1 MSYQHQ
7 QPPQQPPQ
15 QQQQQLPPHSSD
27 PEEELPRV
35 LLALQTVYAPN
46 VGGNNNNNAAA
57 ASSASGDGSPF
68 GRRDVADRYL
78 TSFQRTA
85 VAWIVCDRLLLSTTT
100 AAATA
105 VNTNEEDSTSLSTQ
119 RQFFAAQTL
128 HAKCLSDVY
137 QLPPHSLPSL
147 RDSLVNHFISHA
159 TDSVR
164 AHIEN
169 RPAINRPLVT
179 RLAMAIAALAVQMS
193 WHTCLN
199 DMTTNVL
206 NSHPELGPAV
216 LELFRSIPEEADSNR
231 LVVSREE
238 DLWSYRDMLRNSSRI
253 VLGLCEHAVQSTN
266 SQSDVATTEAVLSC
280 LQSWIRIV
288 DMDPQLLEKTVLLS
302 WVFELLGDS
311 TNGGFELA
319 VDVVVELLRT
329 YPSDRRGN
337 EGLILSIIPKAMALG
352 QDTTTTTTTNSGGGG
367 GIGGGV
373 LIMNPFQKSIQEE
386 DEDGMRGYCRIFT
399 EMGES
404 YSSLILS
411 HEEMNQGALV
421 ELVLRCS
428 AIPDPDIAGI
438 TLHFWY
444 RFVMGLEELEP
455 FEYRQIKIDSFSG
468 QLTRLLSICT
478 NLLRYPV
485 GVEDLSADRLDD
497 IEGIR
502 SYFADTIDD
511 CCRLLGGDAVLR
523 NVGGALEEECHR
535 VAALPQNRQLLDW
548 HGIEAYLYAI
558 QTIAMYVPSDEPQV
572 ISFVMGLIPQLPT
585 QVPLL
590 RSTACRVVGKYASWL
605 GRHPSYLQPLLP
617 YLAQGLSIFKCA
629 YSSAVAIREICENC
643 HTMGDAA
650 LQLYDG
656 IVASRDLQ
664 RRSTAGSGEDF
675 VIDLKNELEVLE
687 GVCKAISTKLLNDP
701 SISPDIINGYINH
714 LAQPIMAS
722 MKVIASPEY
731 SASPKQIS
739 TELSRLTVLVQH
751 LRLPKQSSL
760 SRSDFILSLMRESWP
775 MLDSVSKKQ
784 PRDFTCGEKLCRL
797 HKHAM
802 RECGAASYAPM
813 LEPLTEQIVKN
824 FSLSLLSPYLY
835 LASICVSEFGRNPA
849 YSKLLFD
856 MMANLSTSVFNSCRT
871 ADDLTSHPDV
881 VEEFFYLA
889 GRMVNYC
896 PGALVSSPLLN
907 SLLQYAALGME
918 LDHRDA
924 NRGTMNF
931 LEATVSYSLKLRT
944 ANALNANEQ
953 VSLAALEKAILAE
966 GEPLVINLAQALL
979 GNLPAYR
986 LDHGSGSIA
995 GVLFY
1000 LNMLCPQLLLQW
1012 IQPPLVSAP
1021 EHAKSAFLGSLQ
1033 NQVSRRDEFNS
1044 NVRKFTSVCERSR
1057 KLQNSGDERRQ

>member
-1 MSYQHQ
+1 VQ
-7 QPPQQPPQ
+7 
-15 QQQQQLPPHSSD
+15 SSSSSSK
-27 PEEELPRV
+27 
-35 LLALQTVYAPN
+35 T
-46 VGGNNNNNAAA
+46 NNNN
-57 ASSASGDGSPF
+57 S
-68 GRRDVADRYL
+68 
-78 TSFQRTA
+78 
-85 VAWIVCDRLLLSTTT
+85 STT
-100 AAATA
+100 
-105 VNTNEEDSTSLSTQ
+105 LS
-119 RQFFAAQTL
+119 F
-128 HAKCLSDVY
+128 
-137 QLPPHSLPSL
+137 
-147 RDSLVNHFISHA
+147 
-159 TDSVR
+159 
-164 AHIEN
+164 
-169 RPAINRPLVT
+169 
-179 RLAMAIAALAVQMS
+179 
-193 WHTCLN
+193 
-199 DMTTNVL
+199 
-206 NSHPELGPAV
+206 
-216 LELFRSIPEEADSNR
+216 
-231 LVVSREE
+231 
-238 DLWSYRDMLRNSSRI
+238 
-253 VLGLCEHAVQSTN
+253 
-266 SQSDVATTEAVLSC
+266 DVATTEAVLSC

-288 DMDPQLLEKTVLLS
+288 DMDPQLLEKTVLVP

-329 YPSDRRGN
+329 YPSHRRGN

-352 QDTTTTTTTNSGGGG
+352 QDYDSVVGR
-367 GIGGGV
+367 GV
-373 LIMNPFQKSIQEE
+373 VVSPFQKSIQEE

-455 FEYRQIKIDSFSG
+455 FEYRQSQIKIDSFSG
-468 QLTRLLSICT
+468 QLSRLLSICT

-485 GVEDLSADRLDD
+485 GVEDLSADRLED
-497 IEGIR
+497 IEVNR

-535 VAALPQNRQLLDW
+535 VAALPQNRQPSDW

-572 ISFVMGLIPQLPT
+572 IPFVMGLIPQLPT

-590 RSTACRVVGKYASWL
+590 RSTACRAVGKFAPWL

-617 YLAQGLSIFKCA
+617 YLAQGLSISKCA

-643 HTMGDAA
+643 QTMGDAA

-656 IVASRDLQ
+656 IVAARDLQ
-664 RRSTAGSGEDF
+664 RGSAGSGEDF

-687 GVCKAISTKLLNDP
+687 GVCKAISTKLLNDS
-701 SISPDIINGYINH
+701 SISSDVINGYINH

-739 TELSRLTVLVQH
+739 AEISRLTVLVQH

-760 SRSDFILSLMRESWP
+760 SRSDFILSLMKESWP
-775 MLDSVSKKQ
+775 MLDSVSKKH

-813 LEPLTEQIVKN
+813 MEPLTDQIVKN

-849 YSKLLFD
+849 YSQLLFE

-871 ADDLTSHPDV
+871 ADDLTAHPDV

-889 GRMVNYC
+889 GRMTNYC
-896 PGALVSSPLLN
+896 PGPLVQSPLLN
-907 SLLQYAALGME
+907 SLLQYAALGMK

-924 NRGTMNF
+924 NRGTLNF

-944 ANALNANEQ
+944 ANARNAYEEA
-953 VSLAALEKAILAE
+953 SLAALEKAILAE

-979 GNLPAYR
+979 GDLPAYR

-995 GVLFY
+995 GVLFH

-1033 NQVSRRDEFNS
+1033 NQSSRRDEFNS

-1057 KLQNSGDERRQ
+1057 KLQNTGDERRQ